1 MKQNFIRCRYCF
13 WVVSFIVVID
23 INFLIFC
30 KLCRKRRKELFSYIY
45 IFIQFGNVDR
55 KERCENE
62 IIVF

>member
-1 MKQNFIRCRYCF
+1 M
-13 WVVSFIVVID
+13 VID
-23 INFLIFC
+23 INFLILC
-30 KLCRKRRKELFSYIY
+30 TLCRKRRKELFSYIY